1 MRRRSL
7 ANGSTKTGVVRASMD
22 APAHRIVAVL
32 VERAGAVWTT
42 DEE

>member
-1 MRRRSL
+1 
-7 ANGSTKTGVVRASMD
+7 MD

-32 VERAGAVWTT
+32 VERAGAAWTT

>member
-1 MRRRSL
+1 
-7 ANGSTKTGVVRASMD
+7 MD

-32 VERAGAVWTT
+32 VKRAGAAWTT